1 MTLGSCRPAAP
12 SIARVGLQTRVGI
25 IICFWLVGLGGL
37 GGETQAAGDQHEASA
52 GTASPAEI
60 PAAVPS
66 AQPLAPESN
75 PSPAPA
81 PEVAEAGPDAAQLQP
96 APVTPAESRVAGG
109 VRDEVRAP
117 ADAMDFGL
125 APGVTT
131 WLAGLASA
139 RRSAFLATAVL
150 GYAFGNDD
158 RDARVRFRL
167 GLLFAYASLRE
178 PNGTDTFLDVLVA
191 PTLRIRAWEQRLFVS
206 VDVGVGFLVLA
217 GLKPSSAFLAHNQ
230 VATAEGTQSIFELRP
245 GASLTYRLYPAVELF
260 AGPAL
265 AWNPKKPHFHEAM
278 LRLQL
283 SGGVALRF

>member
-12 SIARVGLQTRVGI
+12 RIAKVGLRTRLGI
-25 IICFWLVGLGGL
+25 IICFCLVALGGL
-37 GGETQAAGDQHEASA
+37 GGRTHAAGDQHETSA
-52 GTASPAEI
+52 GTSAPRAGSP
-60 PAAVPS
+60 VPS
-66 AQPLAPESN
+66 L
-75 PSPAPA
+75 APA
-81 PEVAEAGPDAAQLQP
+81 PEVTDAERGAAEPPP
-96 APVTPAESRVAGG
+96 APVTPAESHAGGG
-109 VRDEVRAP
+109 VRDQVRAP
-117 ADAMDFGL
+117 ADAIDFGL

-158 RDARVRFRL
+158 REARVRFRL
-167 GLLFAYASLRE
+167 GLLVAYASLRE
-178 PNGTDTFLDVLVA
+178 PSGTDTFLDVLVA

-206 VDVGVGFLVLA
+206 VDLGVGFLVLA
-217 GLKPSSAFLAHNQ
+217 GLKPSSAFLAHDQ

-283 SGGVALRF
+283 LGGLALRF